1 MRTYRKTIIGILCVA
16 FLGLSCFS
24 ATADTVTI
32 VGTVNEDGQLVD
44 DAGQIYTIAED
55 DLGWE
60 VMDSVGEQVEVV
72 GMVEEDE
79 GGLKVLVVQSFK
91 VLS

>member
-1 MRTYRKTIIGILCVA
+1 MRNYRKTIIGILCVA
-16 FLGLSCFS
+16 FLGLSGFS
-24 ATADTVTI
+24 AMADTVTI

-44 DAGQIYTIAED
+44 DAGQVYTIAED

-60 VMDSVGEQVEVV
+60 VMDTVGEQVEVV
-72 GMVEEDE
+72 GMLEEDE
-79 GGLKVLVVQSFK
+79 GGQKVLVVQSFK